1 MRPLAGARRGGRGIV
16 RDDTIRRLTLPFHP
30 PHALCLPKVAMPG
43 LVLLAVLATL
53 VGLFAPAYLAPTPVA
68 ADTYTVQPGDTAS
81 TIAAH
86 IGIPTYLLLALNP
99 QVQSPS
105 LLLVGQ
111 ILTVPDGSTLPPLTT
126 PAPPPTTAP
135 AAAELLHTVQPGDT
149 LSSIAARY
157 DVSTDFLLAL
167 NPGLNPD
174 LIIVGTTIVVLS
186 QGDAPTTPSPTPP
199 APTDDDP
206 ALAPYRVLSGDTYS
220 GIASRFGLTQAQLFT
235 LNPTTPPNA
244 LLRVGDLL
252 FVPADAFLAFQ
263 AGQPLPL
270 PVEPAPPPPAPAP
283 DEPPATPRTI
293 YVVQPGDTALAIAQ
307 LHGLSLSELLVLNPS
322 LDPNLI
328 GVGQVIVVPD
338 VPPNPANVE
347 ARPGGPTTYTIQA
360 GDTLGDI
367 AARAGLTIDQLLA
380 LNPSVN
386 PDLITPGTTLLLP
399 VPPPTP
405 ISSGTFITETGDF
418 LEFVAADAG
427 VLPTTLIANNPGLDL
442 TALIPAGTILNLPS
456 IEGVQITVQAG
467 DTLAAIAAI
476 HGSTVDAILADPRN
490 AGLNPAALII
500 GQQIVVPVPIPLFL
514 WPVDGEISDFFGIC
528 RDDCTRRH
536 NGLDIAS
543 LGSTD
548 VYAVAGGIVTFVGGA
563 VCCGLGLY
571 VEINHGGGWVSR
583 YAHLAFLGTVAEGQV
598 VGQGTVVGAAGCTG
612 FCTGVHLHLEFA
624 HNGWLV
630 DPLNYLP

>member
-1 MRPLAGARRGGRGIV
+1 M
-16 RDDTIRRLTLPFHP
+16 
-30 PHALCLPKVAMPG
+30 
-43 LVLLAVLATL
+43 
-53 VGLFAPAYLAPTPVA
+53 
-68 ADTYTVQPGDTAS
+68 
-81 TIAAH
+81 
-86 IGIPTYLLLALNP
+86 
-99 QVQSPS
+99 
-105 LLLVGQ
+105 
-111 ILTVPDGSTLPPLTT
+111 
-126 PAPPPTTAP
+126 
-135 AAAELLHTVQPGDT
+135 
-149 LSSIAARY
+149 
-157 DVSTDFLLAL
+157 
-167 NPGLNPD
+167 
-174 LIIVGTTIVVLS
+174 
-186 QGDAPTTPSPTPP
+186 
-199 APTDDDP
+199 
-206 ALAPYRVLSGDTYS
+206 
-220 GIASRFGLTQAQLFT
+220 
-235 LNPTTPPNA
+235 
-244 LLRVGDLL
+244 GDLL

-283 DEPPATPRTI
+283 DDPPATPRTI
-293 YVVQPGDTALAIAQ
+293 YVVQPGDTAPR
-307 LHGLSLSELLVLNPS
+307 HR
-322 LDPNLI
+322 
-328 GVGQVIVVPD
+328 
-338 VPPNPANVE
+338 PAPRPLPVRA
-347 ARPGGPTTYTIQA
+347 ARPQSQPRPQPHRRPARSSSSQTSPPTPPTSKPAPAAPPPTPSKPA
-360 GDTLGDI
+360 TPSGDI

-442 TALIPAGTILNLPS
+442 TALIPAGTILNLPG

-571 VEINHGGGWVSR
+571 VEIDHGGGWVSR